1 MLFEQRVEGPRSP
14 SATDGS
20 RTRRCIVTGE
30 VLPEGRLVRFAV
42 APDGEVV
49 PDVDAKLPGRGMWV
63 RAERKAVEQAAA
75 KGLFSRAAGE
85 AVKADAGL
93 AARTEARL
101 AERMLG
107 HLGLGRR
114 AGELILGFDQVERAL
129 KGPGPPAVI
138 IEASDAASDG
148 QRKLQAAARSAGIV
162 PFVIGALSSTELS
175 LALGRSNVVHAALK
189 SGRIA
194 ERLVFDAGRLNGFR
208 PLKPWVW
215 AGFSEGEA
223 GNTG

>member
-1 MLFEQRVEGPRSP
+1 MLLDERVESP
-14 SATDGS
+14 HPASAMDGS
-20 RTRRCIVTGE
+20 RTRRCIVSGE
-30 VLPEGRLVRFAV
+30 VLPEGRLVRFAL

-49 PDVDAKLPGRGMWV
+49 PDVEAKLPGRGMWV
-63 RAERKAVEQAAA
+63 RAERKAVEQAAS
-75 KGLFSRAAGE
+75 KGLFSRAAGGV
-85 AVKADAGL
+85 VKADASL

-101 AERMLG
+101 VERMLG
-107 HLGLGRR
+107 HLGLSRR

-129 KGPGPPAVI
+129 KGPGAPSVI
-138 IEASDAASDG
+138 VEASDAAADG

-162 PFVIGALSSTELS
+162 PFVIGALSSAELS
-175 LALGRSNVVHAALK
+175 LALWRSNVVHAALK

>member
-1 MLFEQRVEGPRSP
+1 MVLEPAVAVST
-14 SATDGS
+14 TDGS
-20 RTRRCIVTGE
+20 RERRCIVSGE
-30 VLPEGRLVRFAV
+30 ILPEGRLVRFV
-42 APDGEVV
+42 AGPDGQVV
-49 PDVDAKLPGRGMWV
+49 PDIEAKLPGRGMWV
-63 RAERKAVEQAAA
+63 SASRKSVEHAAA
-75 KGLFSRAAGE
+75 KGLFARAAGGP
-85 AVKADAGL
+85 VKADAGL

-101 AERMLG
+101 VERLLD

-114 AGELILGFDQVERAL
+114 AGDLILGFDQVERAL
-129 KGPGPPAVI
+129 RGPGAPAVI
-138 IEASDAASDG
+138 VEASDAAADG
-148 QRKLQAAARSAGIV
+148 GRKLQAAARASGIA
-162 PFVIGALSSTELS
+162 PFVIGALSSAELS

-223 GNTG
+223 SKTG

>member
-1 MLFEQRVEGPRSP
+1 M
-14 SATDGS
+14 DGS
-20 RTRRCIVTGE
+20 RTRRCIVSGE
-30 VLPEGRLVRFAV
+30 SLPEGRLVRFAV
-42 APDGEVV
+42 GPEGLVV
-49 PDVDAKLPGRGMWV
+49 PDVEAKLPGRGMWV

-85 AVKADAGL
+85 TVKADTGL
-93 AARTEARL
+93 ASRTEARL
-101 AERMLG
+101 VERMLN
-107 HLGLGRR
+107 HIGLARR
-114 AGELILGFDQVERAL
+114 AGDLILGFDQVERAL
-129 KGPGPPAVI
+129 RGPKGPAVI
-138 IEASDAASDG
+138 VGAADAAEDG

-162 PFVIGALSSTELS
+162 PFLIGALTSAELS

-208 PLKPWVW
+208 PLRPWVW

-223 GNTG
+223 GKTG

>member
-1 MLFEQRVEGPRSP
+1 ME
-14 SATDGS
+14 GS
-20 RTRRCIVTGE
+20 RTRRCIVSGE
-30 VLPEGRLVRFAV
+30 TLPEGRLIRFAV
-42 APDGEVV
+42 DPEGQAV
-49 PDVDAKLPGRGMWV
+49 PDVEAKLPGRGMWV
-63 RAERKAVEQAAA
+63 RADRKSVEQAAA

-85 AVKADAGL
+85 TVKADAGL

-101 AERMLG
+101 VERMLS
-107 HLGLGRR
+107 HLGLARR
-114 AGELILGFDQVERAL
+114 AGDLILGFDQVERAL
-129 KGPGPPAVI
+129 RGPEGPAVI
-138 IEASDAASDG
+138 VEAADAALDG

-162 PFVIGALSSTELS
+162 PFIIGALTSAELS

-208 PLKPWVW
+208 PLRPWAW

-223 GNTG
+223 GKSG

>member
-1 MLFEQRVEGPRSP
+1 MLLERSAP
-14 SATDGS
+14 DTSMDGS
-20 RTRRCIVTGE
+20 RTRRCIVSGE
-30 VLPEGRLVRFAV
+30 ILPEGRLMRFAV

-49 PDVDAKLPGRGMWV
+49 PDVDAKLPGRGLWV
-63 RAERKAVEQAAA
+63 RAERKAVEQAVA

-85 AVKADAGL
+85 SVKADAGL
-93 AARTEARL
+93 ASRTEVRL
-101 AERMLG
+101 VERMLD

-129 KGPGPPAVI
+129 RGPNAPAVI
-138 IEASDAASDG
+138 IEAADAAPDG
-148 QRKLQAAARSAGIV
+148 QRKLQAAARSAGVV
-162 PFVIGALSSTELS
+162 PFVIAPFNSAELS

-194 ERLVFDAGRLNGFR
+194 EQLVFDAGRLNGFR

-223 GNTG
+223 GKAG

>member
-1 MLFEQRVEGPRSP
+1 M
-14 SATDGS
+14 DGS
-20 RTRRCIVTGE
+20 RTRRCIVSGDI
-30 VLPEGRLVRFAV
+30 LPEGRLVRFAV
-42 APDGEVV
+42 DPEGRVV
-49 PDVDAKLPGRGMWV
+49 PDVEAKLPGRGMWV

-75 KGLFSRAAGE
+75 KGLFSRAASE
-85 AVKADAGL
+85 TVKADAGL
-93 AARTEARL
+93 ASRAEARL
-101 AERMLG
+101 IERMLN
-107 HLGLGRR
+107 HLGLARR

-129 KGPGPPAVI
+129 RGAKGPAVVV
-138 IEASDAASDG
+138 EAADAAEDG

-162 PFVIGALSSTELS
+162 PFVIGALTSAELS

-215 AGFSEGEA
+215 AGFSEGK
-223 GNTG
+223 GGQDGLSPGR

>member
-1 MLFEQRVEGPRSP
+1 MDR
-14 SATDGS
+14 S
-20 RTRRCIVTGE
+20 RTRRCIVSGDI
-30 VLPEGRLVRFAV
+30 LSEGRLVRFAI
-42 APDGEVV
+42 APDGEIV
-49 PDVDAKLPGRGMWV
+49 PDVEAKLPGRGMWV
-63 RAERKAVEQAAA
+63 GAERETIEQAAL

-85 AVKADAGL
+85 PVKAAPGL

-101 AERMLG
+101 VERMLG

-114 AGELILGFDQVERAL
+114 AGELILGFDQVERSL
-129 KGPGPPAVI
+129 RGPGAPAVI
-138 IEASDAASDG
+138 VEAADAAPDG
-148 QRKLQAAARSAGIV
+148 RRKLQAAGRSAGIV
-162 PFVIGALSSTELS
+162 PFVVGAFTSAELS
-175 LALGRSNVVHAALK
+175 LALGRLNVVHAALK

-194 ERLVFDAGRLNGFR
+194 EQLVFDAGRLNGFR

>member
-1 MLFEQRVEGPRSP
+1 MPLEQPVEGPHPAS
-14 SATDGS
+14 TVNGS
-20 RTRRCIVTGE
+20 RTRRCIVSGDI
-30 VLPEGRLVRFAV
+30 LPEGRLVRFAI
-42 APDGEVV
+42 APDGEIV
-49 PDVDAKLPGRGMWV
+49 PDVEAKLPGRGMWV
-63 RAERKAVEQAAA
+63 RAERQTIEQAAS

-85 AVKADAGL
+85 AVKAEPGL

-101 AERMLG
+101 VERMLG
-107 HLGLGRR
+107 HLGLSRR

-129 KGPGPPAVI
+129 RGAGAAVI
-138 IEASDAASDG
+138 VAAADAAADG
-148 QRKLQAAARSAGIV
+148 QRKLQAAARSAGTV
-162 PFVIGALSSTELS
+162 PFVIGAFTSAELS

-208 PLKPWVW
+208 PLKLWVW

>member
-1 MLFEQRVEGPRSP
+1 MLHDPP
-14 SATDGS
+14 APAAATDGL
-20 RTRRCIVTGE
+20 RTRRCIVSGE
-30 VLPEGRLVRFAV
+30 VLPEGRLVRFVA
-42 APDGEVV
+42 APDGQIV
-49 PDVDAKLPGRGMWV
+49 PDIEAKLPGRGLWV

-75 KGLFSRAAGE
+75 KGLFARAAGG
-85 AVKADAGL
+85 AVKADTALAG
-93 AARTEARL
+93 RTEARL
-101 AERMLG
+101 VERMLD

-114 AGELILGFDQVERAL
+114 AGDLILGFDQVERAL
-129 KGPGPPAVI
+129 RSPGAPAVI
-138 IEASDAASDG
+138 IEASDAAADG
-148 QRKLQAAARSAGIV
+148 GRKLQAAARASGIA
-162 PFVIGALSSTELS
+162 PFVIGALSSAELS

-223 GNTG
+223 GKAG